1 MTFSIIYWI
10 YSNLD
15 GIHSSLDRI
24 HSRPIPLI
32 FSVDS
37 NHSRLEWLLSTL
49 NHQMMVIVIILGSE
63 IDKNIIPSDSN
74 SQLWTWILGYG
85 LIAEYQNTLDGI
97 LSTLEWFQSTLD
109 RKQSR
114 LDSIHSIAGKHILA
128 KNQDFFF
135 VVSSQKLK
143 LYITFT
149 SLINAKTC

>member
-15 GIHSSLDRI
+15 RIHSSLDRI

-37 NHSRLEWLLSTL
+37 NHSRLEWFISRL
-49 NHQMMVIVIILGSE
+49 NHQMMVMYNILGSE

-97 LSTLEWFQSTLD
+97 LSTLEWFQSRLD

-114 LDSIHSIAGKHILA
+114 MDSIHSIAEKHILSECHQSCSSELSA
-128 KNQDFFF
+128 QCSKCT
-135 VVSSQKLK
+135 VRVS
-143 LYITFT
+143 FE
-149 SLINAKTC
+149 C